1 LRTGHPNTMMIPTRT
16 MVTIQRCSMG
26 FLEYL
31 AFSALATAAFMV
43 VGAMFITIAYGRN
56 RL

>member
-1 LRTGHPNTMMIPTRT
+1 
-16 MVTIQRCSMG
+16 MG